1 MRLRALCPLLLPR
14 QAYIHGSKKK
24 EKIKGNETMSR
35 ADEYRYQIQRQRK
48 QELDRQR
55 VRETTRSFL
64 DRYRSVLNE
73 VASQGLDDVIPADFR
88 ELSSELR
95 RMEAL
100 LEADPF
106 AARDMSRSL
115 GARIHGLP
123 RFAREQRRSRQEAEL
138 AAAEAFRKAQQA
150 EVERKLQL
158 RAEFEAAWRE
168 GLSGWSTPVALN
180 AAFAE
185 LQQLRERLLGN
196 AANNMTS
203 AQISA
208 ALREVRQRYEVDAER
223 QLQEMKNRMQREA
236 VTDVLTLQRE
246 QLEQEANRDGG
257 ERAAKLREALAHAI
271 GLAPAEQAE
280 ALNQLVQE
288 QDEAAVD
295 ESQRREVV
303 RAVYQSLQQ
312 AGFVV
317 DRPEHLVSEGEDQ
330 VLIRA
335 RRPAGAQADF
345 RVNLSGHLSYKFHQY
360 KGKTCEKDV
369 TPVMATLQD
378 AYGISLS
385 DKRVIWVN
393 PDDQDQDAR
402 PYPDATQERS
412 K

>member
-1 MRLRALCPLLLPR
+1 
-14 QAYIHGSKKK
+14 
-24 EKIKGNETMSR
+24 MSR

-55 VRETTRSFL
+55 VRETTRPFL
-64 DRYRSVLNE
+64 DRYRSVLTDVIN
-73 VASQGLDDVIPADFR
+73 QGLDAVVTGEFR
-88 ELSSELR
+88 ELSSALD
-95 RMEAL
+95 RMETL
-100 LEADPF
+100 LDSDPF

-115 GARIHGLP
+115 GGRFHGLP
-123 RFAREQRRSRQEAEL
+123 RFAREQSRSRQDAEL
-138 AAAEAFRKAQQA
+138 AAADSFRKAHQA
-150 EVERKLQL
+150 EAERQLQL
-158 RAEFEAAWRE
+158 KAEIETAWRE

-208 ALREVRQRYEVDAER
+208 ALLDVQQRYEADAER
-223 QLQEMKNRMQREA
+223 QLQEMKSRVQREA
-236 VTDVLTLQRE
+236 VTDALTLQRA
-246 QLEQEANRDGG
+246 QLEQEANKNGG
-257 ERAAKLREALAHAI
+257 ERAAKLREALANAT
-271 GLAPAEQAE
+271 GLAPKEQAE
-280 ALNQLVQE
+280 VLNQLAQE

-303 RAVYQSLQQ
+303 RAVYLSLQQ

-317 DRPEHLVSEGEDQ
+317 DGPEHLVSQGQDE

-369 TPVMATLQD
+369 TPIMATLQD

>member
-1 MRLRALCPLLLPR
+1 
-14 QAYIHGSKKK
+14 
-24 EKIKGNETMSR
+24 MSR

-55 VRETTRSFL
+55 VRETTRPFL
-64 DRYRSVLNE
+64 ERYRSVLNE
-73 VASQGLDDVIPADFR
+73 VASQRLDDVIPAEFL

-100 LEADPF
+100 LESDPF

-138 AAAEAFRKAQQA
+138 AAAEAFRNSQQA
-150 EVERKLQL
+150 EIERQLQL
-158 RAEFEAAWRE
+158 RAELEAAWRE

-185 LQQLRERLLGN
+185 LQKLRERLLGN

-208 ALREVRQRYEVDAER
+208 ALREVRQRYEVNAER
-223 QLQEMKNRMQREA
+223 QLQEMKNRVQREA
-236 VTDVLTLQRE
+236 VNDVLTLQRE
-246 QLEQEANRDGG
+246 QLEQEANKYGG

-271 GLAPAEQAE
+271 GLAPGEQAE

-369 TPVMATLQD
+369 APVMATLQD

-402 PYPDATQERS
+402 PYPDATQERN

>member
-1 MRLRALCPLLLPR
+1 
-14 QAYIHGSKKK
+14 
-24 EKIKGNETMSR
+24 MSR

-55 VRETTRSFL
+55 VRETTRPFL
-64 DRYRSVLNE
+64 ERYRSVLNE
-73 VASQGLDDVIPADFR
+73 VASQRLDDVIPAEFL

-100 LEADPF
+100 LESDPF

-138 AAAEAFRKAQQA
+138 AAAEAFRNSQQA
-150 EVERKLQL
+150 EIERQLQL
-158 RAEFEAAWRE
+158 RAELEAAWRE

-208 ALREVRQRYEVDAER
+208 ALREVRQRYEEDAER
-223 QLQEMKNRMQREA
+223 QLQEMKMRVQREA

-246 QLEQEANRDGG
+246 QLEQEANKDGG
-257 ERAAKLREALAHAI
+257 ERAAKLREALAHAL

-369 TPVMATLQD
+369 APVMATLQD

-412 K
+412 Q

>member
-1 MRLRALCPLLLPR
+1 
-14 QAYIHGSKKK
+14 
-24 EKIKGNETMSR
+24 MSR
-35 ADEYRYQIQRQRK
+35 ADEYRYQIERQRK

-55 VRETTRSFL
+55 VRETTRPFL
-64 DRYRSVLNE
+64 ERYRSVLNE
-73 VASQGLDDVIPADFR
+73 VARQGLDEVIPAEFR
-88 ELSSELR
+88 ELSSALW

-100 LEADPF
+100 LESDPF
-106 AARDMSRSL
+106 AAREMSRSL
-115 GARIHGLP
+115 GARIHGFPSL
-123 RFAREQRRSRQEAEL
+123 ARQQRRARQEAEQ
-138 AAAEAFRKAQQA
+138 AAAEAFHKAQQA
-150 EVERKLQL
+150 EFERQLQL
-158 RAEFEAAWRE
+158 RAELEAAWRE
-168 GLSGWSTPVALN
+168 GLIGWSTPVALN

-185 LQQLRERLLGN
+185 LQQLRAQLLGN
-196 AANNMTS
+196 AANNITT

-208 ALREVRQRYEVDAER
+208 TLSEVRQRYEQDAER
-223 QLQEMKNRMQREA
+223 QLQEMKNRVQREA
-236 VTDVLTLQRE
+236 VTDVLALQRE
-246 QLEQEANRDGG
+246 QLEQEANKDGG

-393 PDDQDQDAR
+393 LDDQDQDAR

>member
-1 MRLRALCPLLLPR
+1 
-14 QAYIHGSKKK
+14 
-24 EKIKGNETMSR
+24 MSR

-55 VRETTRSFL
+55 VRETTRPFL
-64 DRYRSVLNE
+64 ERYRSVLNE
-73 VASQGLDDVIPADFR
+73 VASQRLDDVIPAEFL

-100 LEADPF
+100 LESDPF

-138 AAAEAFRKAQQA
+138 AAAEAFRNSQQA
-150 EVERKLQL
+150 EIERQLQL
-158 RAEFEAAWRE
+158 RAELEAAWRE

-208 ALREVRQRYEVDAER
+208 ALREVRQRYEEDAER
-223 QLQEMKNRMQREA
+223 QLQEMKMRVQREA

-246 QLEQEANRDGG
+246 QLEQEANKDGG
-257 ERAAKLREALAHAI
+257 KRAAKLREALAHAI

-280 ALNQLVQE
+280 ALNQLVQD

-369 TPVMATLQD
+369 APVMATLQD

-393 PDDQDQDAR
+393 PDDLDQDAR

>member
-1 MRLRALCPLLLPR
+1 
-14 QAYIHGSKKK
+14 
-24 EKIKGNETMSR
+24 MSR

-55 VRETTRSFL
+55 VRETTRPFL
-64 DRYRSVLNE
+64 ARYRSVLNE
-73 VASQGLDDVIPADFR
+73 VASQRLDDVIPAEFL

-100 LEADPF
+100 LESDPF

-138 AAAEAFRKAQQA
+138 AAAEAFRNSQQA
-150 EVERKLQL
+150 EIERQLQL
-158 RAEFEAAWRE
+158 RAELEAAWRE

-208 ALREVRQRYEVDAER
+208 ALREVRQRYEEDAER
-223 QLQEMKNRMQREA
+223 QLQEMKMRVQREA

-246 QLEQEANRDGG
+246 QLEQEANKDGG
-257 ERAAKLREALAHAI
+257 KRAAKLREALAHAI

-369 TPVMATLQD
+369 APVMATLQD
-378 AYGISLS
+378 AYGINLS

-412 K
+412 Q

>member
-1 MRLRALCPLLLPR
+1 MRLRARHLLVHQLFPQTSR
-14 QAYIHGSKKK
+14 
-24 EKIKGNETMSR
+24 IKRRTRGNDGMSR
-35 ADEYRYQIQRQRK
+35 ADEYRYQIERQRK

-55 VRETTRSFL
+55 VRHTTRPFVE
-64 DRYRSVLNE
+64 RYRSALND
-73 VASQGLDDVIPADFR
+73 VGSQGLDTAVPAEFS
-88 ELSSELR
+88 ELSAELR

-100 LEADPF
+100 LESDPF

-115 GARIHGLP
+115 GGRFHGLP
-123 RFAREQRRSRQEAEL
+123 RLAREQYRSHQEAER

-150 EVERKLQL
+150 EAERQLQL
-158 RAEFEAAWRE
+158 KAELEAAWRE
-168 GLSGWSTPVALN
+168 GLSDWSTPVALN
-180 AAFAE
+180 AAFGE

-196 AANNMTS
+196 TANNMS
-203 AQISA
+203 PAEVAA
-208 ALREVRQRYEVDAER
+208 ALREVQQRYEADSER
-223 QLQEMKNRMQREA
+223 QLQEMKNRVQREA
-236 VTDVLTLQRE
+236 VTDVLMLQRE
-246 QLEQEANRDGG
+246 QLEQEANREGG
-257 ERAAKLREALAHAI
+257 ERAAKLREALAHAT
-271 GLAPAEQAE
+271 GLAPAEQVE
-280 ALNQLVQE
+280 VLNQLAQE
-288 QDEAAVD
+288 QDDAAVD

-317 DRPEHLVSEGEDQ
+317 DGPEHLVSQGQDE

-360 KGKTCEKDV
+360 KGKTCERDV
-369 TPVMATLQD
+369 SPVMATLQD
-378 AYGISLS
+378 VYGISLS
-385 DKRVIWVN
+385 DKRVIWIN

>member
-1 MRLRALCPLLLPR
+1 
-14 QAYIHGSKKK
+14 
-24 EKIKGNETMSR
+24 MSR

-55 VRETTRSFL
+55 VRETTRPFL
-64 DRYRSVLNE
+64 ERYRSVLNE
-73 VASQGLDDVIPADFR
+73 VASQRLDDVIPAEFL

-100 LEADPF
+100 LESDPF

-138 AAAEAFRKAQQA
+138 AAAEAFRNSQQA
-150 EVERKLQL
+150 EIERQLQL
-158 RAEFEAAWRE
+158 RAELEAAWRE

-208 ALREVRQRYEVDAER
+208 ALREVRQRYEEDAER
-223 QLQEMKNRMQREA
+223 QLQEMKMRVQREA

-246 QLEQEANRDGG
+246 QLEQEANKDGG
-257 ERAAKLREALAHAI
+257 KRAAKLREALAHAI

-369 TPVMATLQD
+369 APVMATLQD
-378 AYGISLS
+378 AYGINLS

-402 PYPDATQERS
+402 PYPDAMQERN

>member
-1 MRLRALCPLLLPR
+1 
-14 QAYIHGSKKK
+14 
-24 EKIKGNETMSR
+24 MSR

-55 VRETTRSFL
+55 VRETTRPFL
-64 DRYRSVLNE
+64 ERYRSVLNE
-73 VASQGLDDVIPADFR
+73 VASQRLDDVIPAEFL

-100 LEADPF
+100 LESDPF

-138 AAAEAFRKAQQA
+138 AAAEAFRNSQQA
-150 EVERKLQL
+150 EIERQLQL
-158 RAEFEAAWRE
+158 RAELEAAWRE

-208 ALREVRQRYEVDAER
+208 ALREVRQRYEEDAER
-223 QLQEMKNRMQREA
+223 QLQEMKMRVQREA

-246 QLEQEANRDGG
+246 QLEQEANKDGG

-369 TPVMATLQD
+369 APVMATLQD

-412 K
+412 Q

>member
-1 MRLRALCPLLLPR
+1 
-14 QAYIHGSKKK
+14 
-24 EKIKGNETMSR
+24 MSR

-55 VRETTRSFL
+55 VRETTRPFL
-64 DRYRSVLNE
+64 ERYRSVLNE
-73 VASQGLDDVIPADFR
+73 VASQRLDDVIPAEFL

-100 LEADPF
+100 LESDPF

-138 AAAEAFRKAQQA
+138 AAAEAFRNSQQA
-150 EVERKLQL
+150 EIERQLQL
-158 RAEFEAAWRE
+158 RAELEAAWRE

-208 ALREVRQRYEVDAER
+208 ALREVRQRYEEDAER
-223 QLQEMKNRMQREA
+223 QLQEMKMRVQREA

-246 QLEQEANRDGG
+246 QLEQEANKDGG
-257 ERAAKLREALAHAI
+257 KRAAKLREALAHAI

-317 DRPEHLVSEGEDQ
+317 DGPEHLVSEGEDQ

-369 TPVMATLQD
+369 APVMTTLQD

-402 PYPDATQERS
+402 PYPDAMQERN

>member
-1 MRLRALCPLLLPR
+1 
-14 QAYIHGSKKK
+14 
-24 EKIKGNETMSR
+24 MSR

-55 VRETTRSFL
+55 VRETTRPFL
-64 DRYRSVLNE
+64 ERYRSVLND
-73 VASQGLDDVIPADFR
+73 VASQGLDNVIPAEFH
-88 ELSSELR
+88 ELSAELR
-95 RMEAL
+95 RMDAL
-100 LEADPF
+100 LESDPF

-123 RFAREQRRSRQEAEL
+123 RFAREQHRFRQEAEL
-138 AAAEAFRKAQQA
+138 ATAEAFRKAQQA
-150 EVERKLQL
+150 EVERQLQL
-158 RAEFEAAWRE
+158 RAELEATWRE

-180 AAFAE
+180 AAFTE

-203 AQISA
+203 AQISTT
-208 ALREVRQRYEVDAER
+208 LREVRQRYEADAEH
-223 QLQEMKNRMQREA
+223 QLQELKNRVQREA
-236 VTDVLTLQRE
+236 VADVLTLQRE
-246 QLEQEANRDGG
+246 QLEQEANKDGG

-271 GLAPAEQAE
+271 GLAPAQQAE

-303 RAVYQSLQQ
+303 RAVYYSLQQ

-317 DRPEHLVSEGEDQ
+317 DRPEHLVSEKGDQ

-345 RVNLSGHLSYKFHQY
+345 RVNLSGHLSYEFHQY

-369 TPVMATLQD
+369 APVMATLQD

>member
-1 MRLRALCPLLLPR
+1 
-14 QAYIHGSKKK
+14 
-24 EKIKGNETMSR
+24 
-35 ADEYRYQIQRQRK
+35 
-48 QELDRQR
+48 
-55 VRETTRSFL
+55 
-64 DRYRSVLNE
+64 
-73 VASQGLDDVIPADFR
+73 
-88 ELSSELR
+88 
-95 RMEAL
+95 
-100 LEADPF
+100 
-106 AARDMSRSL
+106 MSRSL

-138 AAAEAFRKAQQA
+138 AAAEAFRNSQQA
-150 EVERKLQL
+150 EIERQLQL
-158 RAEFEAAWRE
+158 RAELEAAWRE

-208 ALREVRQRYEVDAER
+208 ALREVRQRYEVNAER
-223 QLQEMKNRMQREA
+223 QLQEMKNRVQREA

-246 QLEQEANRDGG
+246 QLEQEANKDGG
-257 ERAAKLREALAHAI
+257 KRAAKLREALAHAI

-288 QDEAAVD
+288 QDKAAVD

-369 TPVMATLQD
+369 APVMATLQD

-412 K
+412 Q

>member
-1 MRLRALCPLLLPR
+1 
-14 QAYIHGSKKK
+14 
-24 EKIKGNETMSR
+24 MSR
-35 ADEYRYQIQRQRK
+35 ADEYRYRIERQRK

-55 VRETTRSFL
+55 VRETTRPFVE
-64 DRYRSVLNE
+64 RYRSLLND
-73 VASQGLDDVIPADFR
+73 VVSQGLSDVVPTEFR
-88 ELSSELR
+88 ELSSELSR
-95 RMEAL
+95 
-100 LEADPF
+100 LEAMLDSDPF

-115 GARIHGLP
+115 GGRFHGLP
-123 RFAREQRRSRQEAEL
+123 RFAREQHRSRQDAEL

-150 EVERKLQL
+150 EAERQLEL
-158 RAEFEAAWRE
+158 RAEREAAWRE
-168 GLSGWSTPVALN
+168 GLSDWSTPVALN
-180 AAFAE
+180 AAFTE
-185 LQQLRERLLGN
+185 LQQLREQLLGN

-203 AQISA
+203 GQILA
-208 ALREVRQRYEVDAER
+208 ALREVRQRHEGDAER
-223 QLQEMKNRMQREA
+223 QLQEMKNRAQREG

-246 QLEQEANRDGG
+246 QLEQEANKDGG

-280 ALNQLVQE
+280 ALSQLVQE

-312 AGFVV
+312 AGFAV
-317 DRPEHLVSEGEDQ
+317 DRPEHLTSQGQDE

-345 RVNLSGHLSYKFHQY
+345 RVNLCGHLSYKFHQY

-369 TPVMATLQD
+369 APVMATLQD

-393 PDDQDQDAR
+393 PDDQDQDSR

>member
-1 MRLRALCPLLLPR
+1 
-14 QAYIHGSKKK
+14 
-24 EKIKGNETMSR
+24 MSR
-35 ADEYRYQIQRQRK
+35 ADEYRYQIQRERK

-55 VRETTRSFL
+55 VRETTRPFL
-64 DRYRSVLNE
+64 ERYRSILNDVE
-73 VASQGLDDVIPADFR
+73 SQGLADVIPVEFR

-100 LEADPF
+100 LASDPF

-115 GARIHGLP
+115 GARIHGFPSL
-123 RFAREQRRSRQEAEL
+123 AREQRRARREAEQ

-150 EVERKLQL
+150 EVERQLQL
-158 RAEFEAAWRE
+158 RAELEAAWRE
-168 GLSGWSTPVALN
+168 GLTGWSTPVALN

-185 LQQLRERLLGN
+185 LQQLREQLLGH
-196 AANNMTS
+196 AANSMTS

-208 ALREVRQRYEVDAER
+208 TLQEVRQRYEADAER
-223 QLQEMKNRMQREA
+223 QLQELKNRVQHEA
-236 VTDVLTLQRE
+236 VADVLTLQRE
-246 QLEQEANRDGG
+246 QLEQEANNDGG
-257 ERAAKLREALAHAI
+257 ERTAKLREALAHAT

-317 DRPEHLVSEGEDQ
+317 DRPERLVSEKEDQ

-369 TPVMATLQD
+369 APLMATLQD

-393 PDDQDQDAR
+393 PDGQDQDAR

>member
-1 MRLRALCPLLLPR
+1 
-14 QAYIHGSKKK
+14 
-24 EKIKGNETMSR
+24 MSR

-55 VRETTRSFL
+55 VRETTRPFL
-64 DRYRSVLNE
+64 ERYRSVLNE
-73 VASQGLDDVIPADFR
+73 VASQRLDDVIPAEFL

-100 LEADPF
+100 LESDPF

-138 AAAEAFRKAQQA
+138 AAAEAFRNSQQA
-150 EVERKLQL
+150 EIERQLQL
-158 RAEFEAAWRE
+158 RAELEAAWRE

-185 LQQLRERLLGN
+185 LQKLRERLLGN

-208 ALREVRQRYEVDAER
+208 ALREVRQRYEEDAER
-223 QLQEMKNRMQREA
+223 QLQEMKMRVQREA

-246 QLEQEANRDGG
+246 QLEQEANKDGG
-257 ERAAKLREALAHAI
+257 KRAAKLREALAHAI

-369 TPVMATLQD
+369 APVMATLQD

>member
-1 MRLRALCPLLLPR
+1 
-14 QAYIHGSKKK
+14 
-24 EKIKGNETMSR
+24 MSR
-35 ADEYRYQIQRQRK
+35 ADEYRYQIERQRK

-55 VRETTRSFL
+55 VRHTTRPFVE
-64 DRYRSVLNE
+64 RYRSVLND
-73 VASQGLDDVIPADFR
+73 VASQGLDAAVAAEFR
-88 ELSSELR
+88 ELSAELR

-100 LEADPF
+100 LDSDPF

-115 GARIHGLP
+115 GGRFHGLP
-123 RFAREQRRSRQEAEL
+123 RLAREQYRSRQDAER
-138 AAAEAFRKAQQA
+138 AAAETFRKTQQA
-150 EVERKLQL
+150 EAERQLQL
-158 RAEFEAAWRE
+158 KAELEAAWRA

-180 AAFAE
+180 AALGE

-196 AANNMTS
+196 TANDMS
-203 AQISA
+203 PAEVLV
-208 ALREVRQRYEVDAER
+208 ALRGVQQRYEADAER
-223 QLQEMKNRMQREA
+223 QLQAAKDRVQREA
-236 VTDVLTLQRE
+236 VFDALTLQRE
-246 QLEQEANRDGG
+246 QLEQDASKDGG
-257 ERAAKLREALAHAI
+257 ERTVKLREALAHAT
-271 GLAPAEQAE
+271 GLAPSEQAE
-280 ALNQLVQE
+280 VLNQLAQE

-303 RAVYQSLQQ
+303 SAVYQSLQQ

-317 DRPEHLVSEGEDQ
+317 DGPEHLVSQGQDE

-345 RVNLSGHLSYKFHQY
+345 RVNLSGHLSYKFYQY
-360 KGKTCEKDV
+360 KGKTCERDV

>member
-1 MRLRALCPLLLPR
+1 
-14 QAYIHGSKKK
+14 
-24 EKIKGNETMSR
+24 MSR
-35 ADEYRYQIQRQRK
+35 ADEYRYRIERQRL
-48 QELDRQR
+48 QELAEQR
-55 VRETTRSFL
+55 VRETTRPFVE
-64 DRYRSVLNE
+64 RYRSLLND
-73 VASQGLDDVIPADFR
+73 VASQGLDDVIQDEFR
-88 ELSSELR
+88 ELDSELR

-100 LEADPF
+100 LHADPF
-106 AARDMSRSL
+106 AAREMSRSL
-115 GARIHGLP
+115 GGRYHGLP
-123 RFAREQRRSRQEAEL
+123 RLAREQRRFRQEAEK
-138 AAAEAFRKAQQA
+138 AATEAFRKAQQA
-150 EVERKLQL
+150 ETERQLQL
-158 RAEFEAAWRE
+158 KAELETAWRE
-168 GLSGWSTPVALN
+168 GLSSWSTPVALN
-180 AAFAE
+180 AAFGE

-196 AANNMTS
+196 VANKITP

-208 ALREVRQRYEVDAER
+208 ALHDVQERYEADAEL
-223 QLQEMKNRMQREA
+223 QLQEFKIRLQREGIS
-236 VTDVLTLQRE
+236 DSLTLQRE
-246 QLEQEANRDGG
+246 QLEQEASMTSGD
-257 ERAAKLREALAHAI
+257 RAAKLREALAHAT

-280 ALNQLVQE
+280 ALNQLVLE

-317 DRPEHLVSEGEDQ
+317 DSPEHLTLQGQDE

-345 RVNLSGHLSYKFHQY
+345 RINLSGHLSYKFHQY

-369 TPVMATLQD
+369 VPVMATLQD

-402 PYPDATQERS
+402 PYPDTTQERG

>member
-1 MRLRALCPLLLPR
+1 
-14 QAYIHGSKKK
+14 
-24 EKIKGNETMSR
+24 MSR
-35 ADEYRYQIQRQRK
+35 AEEYRYQIQRQRK

-55 VRETTRSFL
+55 VRETTHSFVE
-64 DRYRSVLNE
+64 RYRSILND
-73 VASQGLDDVIPADFR
+73 VASQGLEAIAPAEFR
-88 ELSSELR
+88 ELSSELHQ
-95 RMEAL
+95 MEAL
-100 LEADPF
+100 LESNPF

-115 GARIHGLP
+115 GGRFHALP

-150 EVERKLQL
+150 ETERKLNL
-158 RAEFEAAWRE
+158 KAELETAWRE
-168 GLSGWSTPVALN
+168 GLSGWSTPVAIN
-180 AAFAE
+180 AAFGE

-208 ALREVRQRYEVDAER
+208 ALRDVRQRYEADAER
-223 QLQEMKNRMQREA
+223 ELQEGKNRAQREA
-236 VTDVLTLQRE
+236 VIDVLTLQRA
-246 QLEQEANRDGG
+246 QLEQEASKGSG
-257 ERAAKLREALAHAI
+257 EYAAKLREALAHAT
-271 GLAPAEQAE
+271 GLAPAEQTE
-280 ALNQLVQE
+280 VLSQLAQE
-288 QDEAAVD
+288 QDDIAAN
-295 ESQRREVV
+295 ENQRREVV

-317 DRPEHLVSEGEDQ
+317 DAPEHLVSQGQDE

-345 RVNLSGHLSYKFHQY
+345 RVHLGGHLNYKFHQY

-369 TPVMATLQD
+369 APVVATLQD

>member
-1 MRLRALCPLLLPR
+1 
-14 QAYIHGSKKK
+14 
-24 EKIKGNETMSR
+24 MSR
-35 ADEYRYQIQRQRK
+35 ADEYHYQIERQRRH
-48 QELDRQR
+48 ELAQQR
-55 VRETTRSFL
+55 VREATRPFVE
-64 DRYRSVLNE
+64 RYRSVLND
-73 VASQGLDDVIPADFR
+73 VASQGLDDVIPAEFR

-100 LEADPF
+100 LDSDPF
-106 AARDMSRSL
+106 AVRDMSRSL
-115 GARIHGLP
+115 GGRFHGLP
-123 RFAREQRRSRQEAEL
+123 RFAREQRRARQDAEL

-150 EVERKLQL
+150 EAERQLQVK
-158 RAEFEAAWRE
+158 AELEAAWRE

-180 AAFAE
+180 AAFSE

-203 AQISA
+203 MEISA
-208 ALREVRQRYEVDAER
+208 ALREVQHRYEEDAER
-223 QLQEMKNRMQREA
+223 QLQEMKNRVQREA
-236 VTDVLTLQRE
+236 TVDVLTLQRE
-246 QLEQEANRDGG
+246 QLDQEANKGNG
-257 ERAAKLREALAHAI
+257 ERAAKLRVALAHAI
-271 GLAPAEQAE
+271 GLAPTEQAE
-280 ALNQLVQE
+280 ALNKLMQE

-303 RAVYQSLQQ
+303 RAVYLSLQQ

-317 DRPEHLVSEGEDQ
+317 DGPEHLTSQGHDE

-369 TPVMATLQD
+369 APVMATLQD

>member
-1 MRLRALCPLLLPR
+1 
-14 QAYIHGSKKK
+14 
-24 EKIKGNETMSR
+24 MSR
-35 ADEYRYQIQRQRK
+35 ADEYRYRIERQRK

-55 VRETTRSFL
+55 VRETTRPFVE
-64 DRYRSVLNE
+64 RYRSLLND
-73 VASQGLDDVIPADFR
+73 VVSQGLSDVVPTEFR
-88 ELSSELR
+88 ELSSELSR
-95 RMEAL
+95 
-100 LEADPF
+100 LEAMLDSDPF

-115 GARIHGLP
+115 GGRFHGLP
-123 RFAREQRRSRQEAEL
+123 RFAREQHRSRQDAEL

-150 EVERKLQL
+150 EAERQLEL
-158 RAEFEAAWRE
+158 RAELEAAWRE
-168 GLSGWSTPVALN
+168 GLSDWSTPVALN
-180 AAFAE
+180 AAFTE
-185 LQQLRERLLGN
+185 LQQLREQLLGN

-203 AQISA
+203 GQILA
-208 ALREVRQRYEVDAER
+208 ALREVRQRHEGDAER
-223 QLQEMKNRMQREA
+223 QLQEMKNRAQREG

-246 QLEQEANRDGG
+246 QLEQEANKDGG

-280 ALNQLVQE
+280 ALSQLVQE

-312 AGFVV
+312 AGFAV
-317 DRPEHLVSEGEDQ
+317 DRPEHLTSQGQDE

-345 RVNLSGHLSYKFHQY
+345 RVNLCGHLSYKFHQY

-369 TPVMATLQD
+369 APVMATLQD

>member
-1 MRLRALCPLLLPR
+1 
-14 QAYIHGSKKK
+14 
-24 EKIKGNETMSR
+24 MSR

-55 VRETTRSFL
+55 VRETTRPFL
-64 DRYRSVLNE
+64 ERYRSVLND
-73 VASQGLDDVIPADFR
+73 VASQGLDDVIPAEFR

-100 LEADPF
+100 LESDPF

-138 AAAEAFRKAQQA
+138 AAAEAFRNSQQA
-150 EVERKLQL
+150 EIERQLQL
-158 RAEFEAAWRE
+158 RAELEAAWRE

-208 ALREVRQRYEVDAER
+208 ALREVRQRYEEDAER
-223 QLQEMKNRMQREA
+223 QLQEMKMRVQREA

-246 QLEQEANRDGG
+246 QLEQEANKDGG
-257 ERAAKLREALAHAI
+257 KRAAKLREALAHAI

-369 TPVMATLQD
+369 APVMATLQD

-412 K
+412 Q

>member
-1 MRLRALCPLLLPR
+1 
-14 QAYIHGSKKK
+14 
-24 EKIKGNETMSR
+24 MSR
-35 ADEYRYQIQRQRK
+35 ADEYRYRIERQRK

-55 VRETTRSFL
+55 VRETTRPFVE
-64 DRYRSVLNE
+64 RYRSLLND
-73 VASQGLDDVIPADFR
+73 VVSQGLSDVVPTEFR
-88 ELSSELR
+88 ELSSELSR
-95 RMEAL
+95 
-100 LEADPF
+100 LEAMLDSDPF

-115 GARIHGLP
+115 GGRFHGLP
-123 RFAREQRRSRQEAEL
+123 RFAREQHRSRQDAEL

-150 EVERKLQL
+150 EAERQLEL
-158 RAEFEAAWRE
+158 RAELEAAWRE
-168 GLSGWSTPVALN
+168 GLSDWSTPVALN
-180 AAFAE
+180 AAFTE
-185 LQQLRERLLGN
+185 LQQLREQLLGN

-203 AQISA
+203 GQILA
-208 ALREVRQRYEVDAER
+208 ALREVRQRHEGDAER
-223 QLQEMKNRMQREA
+223 QLQEMKNRAQREG

-246 QLEQEANRDGG
+246 QLEQEANKDGG

-312 AGFVV
+312 AGFAV
-317 DRPEHLVSEGEDQ
+317 DRPEHLTSQGQDE

-345 RVNLSGHLSYKFHQY
+345 RVNLCGHLSYKFHQY

-369 TPVMATLQD
+369 APVMATLQD

-393 PDDQDQDAR
+393 PDDQDQDSR

>member
-1 MRLRALCPLLLPR
+1 
-14 QAYIHGSKKK
+14 
-24 EKIKGNETMSR
+24 MSR
-35 ADEYRYQIQRQRK
+35 AEEYYYQIERQRR
-48 QELDRQR
+48 QELAEQR
-55 VRETTRSFL
+55 VRETTRPFVE
-64 DRYRSVLNE
+64 RYRSLLNDI
-73 VASQGLDDVIPADFR
+73 ASQELDDVIPDEFR

-100 LEADPF
+100 LDSDPF

-115 GARIHGLP
+115 GGRFHGLP
-123 RFAREQRRSRQEAEL
+123 RFAREQRRSRQDAEL

-150 EVERKLQL
+150 EAERQFQI
-158 RAEFEAAWRE
+158 RAELEAAWQE
-168 GLSGWSTPVALN
+168 GLSNWSTPVALN

-185 LQQLRERLLGN
+185 LQQLRARLLGD
-196 AANNMTS
+196 AAGNMTP

-208 ALREVRQRYEVDAER
+208 SLREVRLRYEGDAER
-223 QLQEMKNRMQREA
+223 QLQEMKNRAQREA

-246 QLEQEANRDGG
+246 QLEQEAKKNSG
-257 ERAAKLREALAHAI
+257 ERAAKLREALAHAT
-271 GLAPAEQAE
+271 GLAPEEQTE
-280 ALNQLVQE
+280 ALSQLAQE

-303 RAVYQSLQQ
+303 RAVYLSLQQ

-317 DRPEHLVSEGEDQ
+317 DGPEHFTSQGHDE

-335 RRPAGAQADF
+335 SRPAGAQADF

-369 TPVMATLQD
+369 APVMATLQD

-402 PYPDATQERS
+402 PYPDATQEIR

>member
-1 MRLRALCPLLLPR
+1 
-14 QAYIHGSKKK
+14 
-24 EKIKGNETMSR
+24 MSR

-55 VRETTRSFL
+55 VRETTRPFL
-64 DRYRSVLNE
+64 ERYRSVLNE
-73 VASQGLDDVIPADFR
+73 VASQRLDDVIPAEFL

-100 LEADPF
+100 LESDPF

-138 AAAEAFRKAQQA
+138 AAAEAFRNSQQA
-150 EVERKLQL
+150 EIERQLQL
-158 RAEFEAAWRE
+158 RAELEAAWRE

-208 ALREVRQRYEVDAER
+208 ALREVRQRYEVNAER
-223 QLQEMKNRMQREA
+223 QLQEMKNRVQREA

-246 QLEQEANRDGG
+246 QLEQEANKDGG
-257 ERAAKLREALAHAI
+257 KRAAKLREALAHAI

-369 TPVMATLQD
+369 APVMATLQD

-393 PDDQDQDAR
+393 PDDLDQDAR

>member
-1 MRLRALCPLLLPR
+1 
-14 QAYIHGSKKK
+14 
-24 EKIKGNETMSR
+24 MSR
-35 ADEYRYQIQRQRK
+35 ADEYSYQIQRQRK

-55 VRETTRSFL
+55 VRETTRPFL

-123 RFAREQRRSRQEAEL
+123 RLAREQRRSRQEAEL

-223 QLQEMKNRMQREA
+223 QLQEMKNRVQREA

-280 ALNQLVQE
+280 SLNQLVQE

>member
-1 MRLRALCPLLLPR
+1 
-14 QAYIHGSKKK
+14 
-24 EKIKGNETMSR
+24 MSR
-35 ADEYRYQIQRQRK
+35 ADEYRYRIERQRK

-55 VRETTRSFL
+55 VRETTRPFV
-64 DRYRSVLNE
+64 DRYRSLLND
-73 VASQGLDDVIPADFR
+73 VVSQGLSDVVPTEFR
-88 ELSSELR
+88 ELSSELSR
-95 RMEAL
+95 
-100 LEADPF
+100 LEAMLDSDPF

-115 GARIHGLP
+115 GGRFHGLP
-123 RFAREQRRSRQEAEL
+123 RFAREQHRSRQDAEL

-150 EVERKLQL
+150 EAERQLEL
-158 RAEFEAAWRE
+158 RAELEAAWRE
-168 GLSGWSTPVALN
+168 GLSDWSTPVALN
-180 AAFAE
+180 AAFTE
-185 LQQLRERLLGN
+185 LQQLREQLLGN

-203 AQISA
+203 GQILA
-208 ALREVRQRYEVDAER
+208 ALREVRQRHEGDAER
-223 QLQEMKNRMQREA
+223 QLQEMKNRAQREG

-246 QLEQEANRDGG
+246 QLEQEANKDGG

-280 ALNQLVQE
+280 ALSQLVQE

-312 AGFVV
+312 AGFAV
-317 DRPEHLVSEGEDQ
+317 DRPEHLTSQGQDE

-345 RVNLSGHLSYKFHQY
+345 RVNLCGHLSYKFHQY

-369 TPVMATLQD
+369 APVMATLQD

-393 PDDQDQDAR
+393 PDDQDQDSR

>member
-1 MRLRALCPLLLPR
+1 
-14 QAYIHGSKKK
+14 
-24 EKIKGNETMSR
+24 MSR

-55 VRETTRSFL
+55 VRETTRPFL
-64 DRYRSVLNE
+64 ERYRSVLNE
-73 VASQGLDDVIPADFR
+73 VASQRLDDVIPAEFL

-100 LEADPF
+100 LESDPF

-138 AAAEAFRKAQQA
+138 AAAEAFRNSQQA
-150 EVERKLQL
+150 EIERQLQL
-158 RAEFEAAWRE
+158 RAELEAAWRE

-208 ALREVRQRYEVDAER
+208 ALREVRQRYEEDAER
-223 QLQEMKNRMQREA
+223 QLQEMKMRVQREA

-246 QLEQEANRDGG
+246 QLEQEANKDGG
-257 ERAAKLREALAHAI
+257 KRAAKLREALAHAI

-288 QDEAAVD
+288 QDKAAVD

-369 TPVMATLQD
+369 APVMATLQD